1 MKKKLTNK
9 TCEFIKI
16 IYKVLWKCHV
26 INQPT
31 CHKMLLVIK
40 IILEAIHRKMWN
52 MKTNQKTIIENGDDN
67 IYENEKQII
76 NSEDN

>member
-1 MKKKLTNK
+1 
-9 TCEFIKI
+9 
-16 IYKVLWKCHV
+16 
-26 INQPT
+26 
-31 CHKMLLVIK
+31 
-40 IILEAIHRKMWN
+40 